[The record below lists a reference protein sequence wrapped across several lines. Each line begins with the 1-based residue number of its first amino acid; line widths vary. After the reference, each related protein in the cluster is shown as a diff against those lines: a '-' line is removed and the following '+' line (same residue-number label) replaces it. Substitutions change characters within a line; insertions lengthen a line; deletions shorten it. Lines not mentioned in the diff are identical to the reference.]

1 MAAPNKQDLRS
12 SYTNTMNDM
21 RTELTAT
28 ERLWSNIVNHPLTTV
43 LSAVITSV
51 LLRPR
56 ALLVGGIF
64 AFITII
70 GSYLLGRFYGL
81 SLGGTESLF
90 AFALGWIL
98 GLAYDLFFIATKRHS
113 R

>member
-1 MAAPNKQDLRS
+1 MASPNKQDLNS
-12 SYTNTMNDM
+12 SYVDTMNDM
-21 RTELTAT
+21 RAELSTA
-28 ERLWSNIVNHPLTTV
+28 ERLWSAVVNHPLTGAIGV
-43 LSAVITSV
+43 FIISI

-64 AFITII
+64 AFISII
-70 GSYLLGRFYGL
+70 GSYVLGRFYGL

-90 AFALGWIL
+90 AFALGWVL
-98 GLAYDLFFIATKRHS
+98 GLAYDLFFIVTKRHS